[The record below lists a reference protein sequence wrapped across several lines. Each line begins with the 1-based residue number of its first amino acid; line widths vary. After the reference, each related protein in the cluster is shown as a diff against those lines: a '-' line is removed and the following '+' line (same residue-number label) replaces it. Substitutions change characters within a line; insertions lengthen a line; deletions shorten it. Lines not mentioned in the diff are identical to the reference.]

1 MSKAPFVTADPVMLE
16 GYQAILSPG
25 KFGYSLTAM
34 VDTEMVQRLEEDRT
48 EVLKWAE
55 SKLKNPKRST
65 LKPTPW
71 EEVEEGRYKLK
82 FSWKEDRR
90 PPVVDTEGTPIVDEN
105 VPLYSGSKVK
115 LGFFQKPYI
124 LKDGVTYGTSLKLVG
139 VQVVELGG
147 STAGGEAEL
156 SDSAVAE
163 LFGKT
168 DGFKADSPVGLTEND
183 DDDF

>member
-1 MSKAPFVTADPVMLE
+1 
-16 GYQAILSPG
+16 
-25 KFGYSLTAM
+25 M
-34 VDTEMVQRLEEDRT
+34 VDSD
-48 EVLKWAE
+48 
-55 SKLKNPKRST
+55 
-65 LKPTPW
+65 
-71 EEVEEGRYKLK
+71 
-82 FSWKEDRR
+82 
-90 PPVVDTEGTPIVDEN
+90 GTPIVDEN

-147 STAGGEAEL
+147 TTAGGEAEL

-168 DGFKADSPVGLTEND
+168 DGFKADSPAGLTSND
-183 DDDF
+183 DDDDDF